1 MGFTDKTAGQ
11 HLLVCCFMRGL
22 HHKLTVCR
30 PLVPLEELSINLNA
44 PSHNPFELS
53 EVVGLKFLLLK
64 TALPFG
70 LTQASKGVTVFVRS
84 PVMFTVRPRAP

>member
-1 MGFTDKTAGQ
+1 
-11 HLLVCCFMRGL
+11 MRGL

-70 LTQASKGVTVFVRS
+70 LTQSSKLGSYSLCSFSRHVYS
-84 PVMFTVRPRAP
+84 